1 MKRIIFLSVT
11 FVALLG
17 CLVVSSSAVS
27 WETFASDYYGGL
39 AYEDAN
45 DEIRAEYALVEG
57 MTDEEYASRFDSN
70 GSVSA
75 PDDIS
80 EKEPSVA
87 AASVSASESSV
98 AVLAVEEFPSNN
110 TAYTDP
116 TLIKTEYVPDADEGT
131 LLSVLYDLFGKPV
144 RAYHYSFQSGYN
156 SNSYTN
162 YKVVEQDVDVAWCS
176 QVIIFI
182 LVLWCVMKV
191 GGALIC
197 KNK

>member
-11 FVALLG
+11 FVVLLG

-27 WETFASDYYGGL
+27 WETFAADYYGDL
-39 AYEDAN
+39 AYDDAS

-57 MTDEEYASRFDSN
+57 MTDEEYASRFDSPKPDT
-70 GSVSA
+70 SSDALFTEESPVASA
-75 PDDIS
+75 SLSP
-80 EKEPSVA
+80 
-87 AASVSASESSV
+87 SESSV
-98 AVLAVEEFPSNN
+98 SLASVQEFPSNN

-116 TLIKTEYVPDADEGT
+116 TLVRTEYVPDADEGT
-131 LLSVLYDLFGKPV
+131 LLSVLYGLFGKPV
-144 RAYHYSFQSGYN
+144 RAYHYSYQSG
-156 SNSYTN
+156 SNSYTQ
-162 YKVVEQDVDVAWCS
+162 YKVLQQDYDAAWCS